1 MIVELY
7 DEQQTLTDELIQM
20 VQDVLAYAA
29 DYLELEENCAM
40 SVIIVDN
47 EEIQNINRE
56 YRQKDAVTDVISF
69 ALEESV
75 VEDDFPAIQEV
86 MDESR
91 ELGDIFVSFQRAQEQ
106 AVEYGHSFKRELGFL
121 VVHGFLHLNGYDH
134 MTEEEEA
141 EMFDLQRDILDGFG
155 LVR

>member
-7 DEQQTLTDELIQM
+7 DEQQTLTDELTQM

-56 YRQKDAVTDVISF
+56 DRQQEALTDVISF

>member
-7 DEQQTLTDELIQM
+7 DEQQTLTDELTQM

-29 DYLELEENCAM
+29 NYLELEENCAM

-134 MTEEEEA
+134 MTDEEEA

>member
-7 DEQQTLTDELIQM
+7 DEQQTLTDELTQM

-29 DYLELEENCAM
+29 NYLELEENCAM

-47 EEIQNINRE
+47 EEIQKINRE

-134 MTEEEEA
+134 MTDEEEA

>member
-7 DEQQTLTDELIQM
+7 DEQQTLTDELTQI

-134 MTEEEEA
+134 MTDEEEA

>member
-7 DEQQTLTDELIQM
+7 DEQQTLTDELTQM

-47 EEIQNINRE
+47 EEIQKINRE

-106 AVEYGHSFKRELGFL
+106 AVEYGHSFTRELGFL

>member
-7 DEQQTLTDELIQM
+7 DEQQTLTDELTQM
-20 VQDVLAYAA
+20 VQAVLTYAA

-134 MTEEEEA
+134 MTDEEEA

>member
-7 DEQQTLTDELIQM
+7 DEQQTLTDELTQM
-20 VQDVLAYAA
+20 VQDILAYAA

-134 MTEEEEA
+134 MTDEEEA
-141 EMFDLQRDILDGFG
+141 EMFNLQRDILDGFG

>member
-7 DEQQTLTDELIQM
+7 DEQQTLTDELTQM
-20 VQDVLAYAA
+20 IQDVLAYAA

-134 MTEEEEA
+134 MTDEEEV

>member
-7 DEQQTLTDELIQM
+7 DEQQTLTDELTQM

-47 EEIQNINRE
+47 KEIQNINRE

-75 VEDDFPAIQEV
+75 VEDDFPAIQEL

-134 MTEEEEA
+134 MTDEEEA
-141 EMFDLQRDILDGFG
+141 AMFNLQRDILHGFG

>member
-7 DEQQTLTDELIQM
+7 DEQQTLTDELTQM

>member
-7 DEQQTLTDELIQM
+7 DEQQTLTDELTQM

-29 DYLELEENCAM
+29 NYLELEENCAM
-40 SVIIVDN
+40 SVIIVNN
-47 EEIQNINRE
+47 EEIQKINRE

-134 MTEEEEA
+134 MTDEEEA

>member
-7 DEQQTLTDELIQM
+7 DEQQTLTDELTQM
-20 VQDVLAYAA
+20 VQAILAYAA

-47 EEIQNINRE
+47 EEIQKINRE

-134 MTEEEEA
+134 MTDEEEA

>member
-7 DEQQTLTDELIQM
+7 DEQQTLTDELTQM

-134 MTEEEEA
+134 MTAEEEA

>member
-7 DEQQTLTDELIQM
+7 DEQQTLTDELTQM

-69 ALEESV
+69 ALEESA
-75 VEDDFPAIQEV
+75 VEGDFPVIQEV

-106 AVEYGHSFKRELGFL
+106 AVEYGHSEKRELGFL

-134 MTEEEEA
+134 MTDEEEA

>member
-7 DEQQTLTDELIQM
+7 DEQQTLTDELTQM

-86 MDESR
+86 MDELR

-106 AVEYGHSFKRELGFL
+106 AVEYGHSEKRELGFL

-134 MTEEEEA
+134 MTDEEEA

>member
-7 DEQQTLTDELIQM
+7 DEQQTLTDELTQM

-75 VEDDFPAIQEV
+75 VDDDFPAIQEV

-134 MTEEEEA
+134 MTAEEEA

>member
-7 DEQQTLTDELIQM
+7 DEQQTLTDELTQM

-40 SVIIVDN
+40 SVIIVGN

-75 VEDDFPAIQEV
+75 AEDDFPAIQEV

-134 MTEEEEA
+134 MTDEEEA

>member
-7 DEQQTLTDELIQM
+7 DEQQTLTDELTQM

-75 VEDDFPAIQEV
+75 VEDDFHDIQEV

>member
-7 DEQQTLTDELIQM
+7 DEQQTLTDELTQM
-20 VQDVLAYAA
+20 VQDILAYAA

-134 MTEEEEA
+134 MTDEEEA
-141 EMFDLQRDILDGFG
+141 EMFDLQRDILNGFG

>member
-7 DEQQTLTDELIQM
+7 DEQQTLTDELTQM

-47 EEIQNINRE
+47 EEIQKINRE

>member
-7 DEQQTLTDELIQM
+7 DEQQTLTDELTQM
-20 VQDVLAYAA
+20 VQDILAYAA

>member
-7 DEQQTLTDELIQM
+7 DEQQTLTDELTQM

-91 ELGDIFVSFQRAQEQ
+91 ELGDIFLSFQRAQEQ

-134 MTEEEEA
+134 MTDEEEA

>member
-7 DEQQTLTDELIQM
+7 DEQQTLTDELTQM

-134 MTEEEEA
+134 MTDEEEA
-141 EMFDLQRDILDGFG
+141 EMFDLQRNILDGFG

>member
-7 DEQQTLTDELIQM
+7 DEQQTLTDELTQM

-69 ALEESV
+69 ALGESV

-134 MTEEEEA
+134 MTDEEEA

>member
-7 DEQQTLTDELIQM
+7 DEQQTLTDELTQM
-20 VQDVLAYAA
+20 VQDILAYAA

-134 MTEEEEA
+134 MTDEEEV

>member
-7 DEQQTLTDELIQM
+7 DEQQTLTDELTQM

-47 EEIQNINRE
+47 KEIQNINRE

-75 VEDDFPAIQEV
+75 VEDDFPAIQEL

-134 MTEEEEA
+134 MTDEEEA